1 MKKVSI
7 GRKTR
12 RLREVKAMRYAVVTV
27 LFFVSFALSP
37 LPAAQAEG
45 LNVCISLS
53 PGIPGAPFVTLDL
66 FASDK
71 APTVYELNGT
81 ALSTQ
86 ATFPLTELSYVL
98 SGTADITT
106 TSALAL
112 SLTGTAED
120 ASCDCIKE
128 VVFHV
133 VFDGTDNRYTQIIRD
148 AEDGSTS
155 ILTGSAEVEQDC
167 GPLGPWRKWLGGTG
181 QSNHHLFRHRH
192 RHAEP

>member
-1 MKKVSI
+1 MKKVFI

-12 RLREVKAMRYAVVTV
+12 RLREVKSMRYAVVKV
-27 LFFVSFALSP
+27 LFFVSFALSL

-45 LNVCISLS
+45 LNVCINLFPSAL
-53 PGIPGAPFVTLDL
+53 GAPVVTLDL
-66 FASDK
+66 FPSDK
-71 APTVYELNGT
+71 APTVFGLNGT

-86 ATFPLTELSYVL
+86 ATYPPKKLSYVL
-98 SGTADITT
+98 SGTAEITT

-133 VFDGTDNRYTQIIRD
+133 VFDGTDDRYTQIIRD
-148 AEDGSTS
+148 AENDTTS
-155 ILTGSAEVEQDC
+155 ILTGYAEVDQSC
-167 GPLGPWRKWLGGTG
+167 GPLGSWKKWLGDAG
-181 QSNHHLFRHRH
+181 Q
-192 RHAEP
+192 

>member
-12 RLREVKAMRYAVVTV
+12 RLREVKVMRYAVVVV

-45 LNVCISLS
+45 LNVCISLL
-53 PGIPGAPFVTLDL
+53 PGALGAPSVTLDL
-66 FASDK
+66 FPSDK
-71 APTVYELNGT
+71 APTVYGLNGT
-81 ALSTQ
+81 ALSIQ
-86 ATFPLTELSYVL
+86 ATFPPKELSYVL
-98 SGTADITT
+98 SGTADITIM
-106 TSALAL
+106 SAAIL

-133 VFDGTDNRYTQIIRD
+133 VLDGTNDRYTQIIRD
-148 AEDGSTS
+148 AKDGTTS
-155 ILTGSAEVEQDC
+155 ILIGSAEVDQSC
-167 GPLGPWRKWLGGTG
+167 GPLGPWRKWLGVT
-181 QSNHHLFRHRH
+181 Q
-192 RHAEP
+192 

>member
-1 MKKVSI
+1 M
-7 GRKTR
+7 
-12 RLREVKAMRYAVVTV
+12 KAMRYAVLMI

-45 LNVCISLS
+45 LNVCISLL
-53 PGIPGAPFVTLDL
+53 PGALGAPVVTLDL

-71 APTVYELNGT
+71 APTVYGLNGT
-81 ALSTQ
+81 GLSTQ
-86 ATFPLTELSYVL
+86 ATFPPTKLYYAL
-98 SGTADITT
+98 SGTADITS
-106 TSALAL
+106 TSALSL

-120 ASCDCIKE
+120 ATCDCIKE

-133 VFDGTDNRYTQIIRD
+133 VFDGTNDRYTQIIRD
-148 AEDGSTS
+148 AQDGTTS
-155 ILTGSAEVEQDC
+155 ILTGSAEVEENC

-192 RHAEP
+192 AEP